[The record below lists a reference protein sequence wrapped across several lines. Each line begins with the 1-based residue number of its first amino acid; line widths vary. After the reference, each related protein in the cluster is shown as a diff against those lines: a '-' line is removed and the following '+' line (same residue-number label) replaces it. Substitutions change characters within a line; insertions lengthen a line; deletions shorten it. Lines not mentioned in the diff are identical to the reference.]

1 MSEKKVVYQSNVIS
15 LPTLKM
21 VLGEDSSPNPKRDGH
36 KRSGLDIAQPGI
48 EMEMVVTKLITHL
61 KKKQN

>member
-21 VLGEDSSPNPKRDGH
+21 VLGEDPSPNPKRDGH
-36 KRSGLDIAQPGI
+36 KRSGLDIDQPGI